1 MITKSLKPIAWA
13 LAAGILLLLTTT
25 TGGAF
30 VHEVQHAAHH
40 TAGMHATGLCAWMCA
55 TAGGVISPAFQ
66 PAESAI
72 VYQSVV
78 IGESRAIGFFSPQRL
93 QARAPPILL

>member
-1 MITKSLKPIAWA
+1 MIAKSLKPIAWA

-72 VYQSVV
+72 VYEPLV

-93 QARAPPILL
+93 QARAPPIFL